1 MRHKTIRLT
10 LIISLCFAAWLGIA
24 YRNAVN
30 APAVNE
36 KQVIVEIEK
45 GDSVLRIAEKMTAK
59 HLKMSPFWFIV
70 LAFSENAA
78 SKLKAGEYELTAG
91 MTVPDIIKLLVLGKT
106 KQYAITFP
114 EGWSFKDI
122 LQAVNNNPK
131 LGHTLDHADIQGAM
145 KNWGADALMPEGLFF
160 PDTYFFEKNQSDISL
175 LKRAYDK
182 MRVVLQEEWQRKGE
196 GLPFKTP
203 YEALILASII
213 EKETG
218 LPSERPMVAGVF
230 IRRLKNDMPLQT
242 DPTVIYGMG
251 EHYKGNIG
259 TVDLKTAT
267 PYNTYV
273 FKGLPPTPIAMPSR
287 EAIKSVLHPDHSD
300 NLYFVSRGDG
310 THVFSP
316 NLKQHNQA
324 VKRYQKQQK

>member
-1 MRHKTIRLT
+1 MRPKIIRLT
-10 LIISLCFAAWLGIA
+10 LTVSLCLAAWLGIA
-24 YRNAVN
+24 YRNAVQT
-30 APAVNE
+30 PAVTE
-36 KQVIVEIEK
+36 KTVIVEIEK
-45 GDSVLRIAEKMTAK
+45 GDSVLRIAEKMVAK

-70 LAFSENAA
+70 LAFGENAA
-78 SKLKAGEYELTAG
+78 AKLKAGEYELTAG
-91 MTVPDIIKLLVLGKT
+91 MTVPDIIKLLVLGRT

-114 EGWSFKDI
+114 EGWSYKDI

-131 LGHTLDHADIQGAM
+131 LGHTLDHADIQVIM
-145 KNWGADALMPEGLFF
+145 KQWGADALMPEGLFF

-182 MRVVLQEEWQRKGE
+182 MQAILKEEWRHKAE

-218 LPSERPMVAGVF
+218 SQSERPMVAGVF
-230 IRRLKNDMPLQT
+230 IRRLKNEMPLQT

-251 EHYKGNIG
+251 EHYQGNIG

-267 PYNTYV
+267 PYNTYII
-273 FKGLPPTPIAMPSR
+273 KGLPPTPIAMPSR
-287 EAIKSVLHPDHSD
+287 EAINSVLHPDNSD

-310 THVFSP
+310 THIFSP
-316 NLKQHNQA
+316 TLNQHNQA
-324 VKRYQKQQK
+324 VKRYQIPPK

>member
-1 MRHKTIRLT
+1 MHHKIIRVTYILS
-10 LIISLCFAAWLGIA
+10 ICFAAWLGITYQRA
-24 YRNAVN
+24 VTDSAVN
-30 APAVNE
+30 DRPVT
-36 KQVIVEIEK
+36 IEIEK
-45 GDSVLRIAEKMTAK
+45 GDSIFRIAKKMVAYQ
-59 HLKMSPFWFIV
+59 LNVSPFWFIV
-70 LAFSENAA
+70 IAFSENAA
-78 SKLKAGEYELTAG
+78 NKLKAGEYELRAG
-91 MTVPDIIKLLVLGKT
+91 MTIPDIIKLLALGKT

-122 LQAVNNNPK
+122 LQAVSDNPK
-131 LGHTLDHADIQGAM
+131 LGHTIDHADVQGVM
-145 KNWGADALMPEGLFF
+145 KKWGTDALMPEGLFF
-160 PDTYFFEKNQSDISL
+160 PDTYFFEKNQSDVSL

-182 MRVVLQEEWQRKGE
+182 MQIVLQEEWRHKAE

-213 EKETG
+213 EKETASQ
-218 LPSERPMVAGVF
+218 SERPMVAGVF
-230 IRRLKNDMPLQT
+230 IRRLKNNMPLQT

-259 TVDLKTAT
+259 SVDLKTAT

-287 EAIKSVLHPDHSD
+287 EAIKSVLHPDNSD

-310 THVFSP
+310 THVFSAT
-316 NLKQHNQA
+316 LSMHNQA
-324 VKRYQKQQK
+324 VKRYQKHRK

>member
-1 MRHKTIRLT
+1 MSHKTIRSV
-10 LIISLCFAAWLGIA
+10 LILLGVCAGWLGLA
-24 YRNAVN
+24 YQHSFY
-30 APAVNE
+30 APAVNG
-36 KQVIVEIEK
+36 KPVTVEIDR
-45 GDSVLRIAEKMTAK
+45 GDSLFRITEKLVAK
-59 HLKMSPFWFIV
+59 DLNINPFWFIV
-70 LAFSENAA
+70 IAICENSAT
-78 SKLKAGEYELTAG
+78 KLKAGEYELTAA
-91 MTVPDIIKLLVLGKT
+91 MTIPDIIKLLAQGKT

-131 LGHTLDHADIQGAM
+131 LGHTIDQADFQSIM
-145 KNWGADALMPEGLFF
+145 KKWGADTLIPEGLFF

-182 MRVVLQEEWQRKGE
+182 MQAVLQEEWRNKAE

-213 EKETG
+213 EKESG
-218 LPSERPMVAGVF
+218 MQSERPMIAGVF
-230 IRRLKNDMPLQT
+230 IRRLKNDMLLQT

-251 EHYKGNIG
+251 ENYKGNIG
-259 TVDLKTAT
+259 TIDLQTAT

-310 THVFSP
+310 THVFTST
-316 NLKQHNQA
+316 LTHHNQA
-324 VKRYQKQQK
+324 VKQYQKQK